1 MQSRSKRLIHL
12 YFTPIQEVI
21 PIPDIRERNDRPKDK
36 PPKYQV
42 TSTVQ
47 RQMVQKFVKELS
59 DSAKQPDRS
68 DSAEHT
74 ATEQVEAT
82 AREIVHEAVQL
93 PRSFSRQARYTESTE
108 RVQPEQPAQPRQTS
122 APPRQ
127 RTEDVR
133 TRPDTTPRSTPTPA
147 PQEQGRRAYVQQA
160 SKATATSPIAS
171 PEQPQNYYAAPEVL
185 PQEDLPRQTL
195 QSPRQRTEDLR
206 TRSEVRAPQRTP
218 APTPQEQGRRAYI
231 QQAAKAAQ
239 PTLAPEQLQ
248 NYHAVPEVPPQED
261 LPRQNPQSPRQRTED
276 LRTRVETRTP
286 QSTPA
291 PTPQEQGRRAYVQ
304 QAAKAATA
312 PPSIPEVIQESQVSD
327 VPIPENAPRRTPETP
342 RLRADD
348 IRLRSEPEA
357 PQHMP
362 TPAPQ
367 EQGRRAYVQKTA
379 KETTKLP
386 GQKSILER
394 PAVSEEPPTEKAPR
408 VRTEDV
414 RTRPEQQKP
423 QSTAAPTAQE
433 QGRRSYMRQAKKSRA
448 EKVSAWDDF
457 HTEKSEIRIAED
469 IPEREPP
476 SIREKPTITEL
487 RGELLP
493 EPMPE
498 NTPNVRHIK
507 QTGTWAPR
515 AAEPSTMRGIEL
527 PIRER
532 TVNVPT
538 HDLPSTPQARQAF
551 AKKQAQ
557 LSQNP
562 SIESIHPPEPAAPI
576 SPQPPVSDV
585 PATTPKRQPVTAGSS
600 KSAPPVQPQAPAH
613 APPVEQLPAIREK
626 PKPNAAPRE
635 KSRRGVSIR
644 TKDTEQIS
652 TPKAQSKT
660 SVSKIDTKRARKAAT
675 QDAQRKMLKKS
686 NFRAA
691 RAAVAAAKKLGEAAA
706 KATKELIDAL
716 IALGGGTAL
725 FVVFSIVIV
734 AGAFLASPL
743 GILFADEQQAD
754 DTVPLA
760 TAIAEIQGEYHAE
773 LEELQN
779 GDYVSIQIVGQAP
792 DWREVVAVFA
802 SKTAGAEDGID
813 VFTLDEER
821 VELLRQV
828 FWDMCEITTATQ
840 TVDVPDSDPDDDV
853 DDSHTETALTITITA
868 KTAEQM
874 RMEYS
879 FSKYQN
885 DALDILLENLGSLNV
900 PMGSLNISQ
909 EDAIELLENL
919 PDDLDPERKAVVETA
934 VQLVGRVSYFWGGK
948 SLTLGWDDRWGVPTE
963 VTAAGSGSTGTVRPF
978 GLDCSGF
985 VDWTFYNAT
994 NGSYYPGRGGGAAT
1008 QHSYCTNISWSD
1020 AQPGNLVFYP
1030 DDSHVGIV
1038 GGKDA
1043 DGNLLI
1049 VHCSG
1054 GANGV
1059 VITGS
1064 AGFTTVARPDCFSD

>member
-1 MQSRSKRLIHL
+1 
-12 YFTPIQEVI
+12 
-21 PIPDIRERNDRPKDK
+21 
-36 PPKYQV
+36 
-42 TSTVQ
+42 
-47 RQMVQKFVKELS
+47 MVQKFVKELS

-74 ATEQVEAT
+74 ATEQVEA
-82 AREIVHEAVQL
+82 ASREIVHEAFQL
-93 PRSFSRQARYTESTE
+93 PRGFSHRTHYTESTE
-108 RVQPEQPAQPRQTS
+108 HLQPEQPISPRPTS
-122 APPRQ
+122 EIPRQ
-127 RTEDVR
+127 RTETVR
-133 TRPDTTPRSTPTPA
+133 ARPDT
-147 PQEQGRRAYVQQA
+147 
-160 SKATATSPIAS
+160 
-171 PEQPQNYYAAPEVL
+171 
-185 PQEDLPRQTL
+185 
-195 QSPRQRTEDLR
+195 
-206 TRSEVRAPQRTP
+206 TP

-231 QQAAKAAQ
+231 QQAAKATTT
-239 PTLAPEQLQ
+239 PPITPES
-248 NYHAVPEVPPQED
+248 PQERPTPATPTPENV
-261 LPRQNPQSPRQRTED
+261 PRQNLQSPRQRAD
-276 LRTRVETRTP
+276 DFRTRVETRTP

-304 QAAKAATA
+304 QAAKAAAA
-312 PPSIPEVIQESQVSD
+312 PRTVPPEQPQNYHTTPEVSPQEN
-327 VPIPENAPRRTPETP
+327 VPHQNLQSPRHRTNDFRTRPESRAAQSVPAPT
-342 RLRADD
+342 
-348 IRLRSEPEA
+348 
-357 PQHMP
+357 
-362 TPAPQ
+362 PQ
-367 EQGRRAYVQKTA
+367 EQGRRAYVQQAA
-379 KETTKLP
+379 KAAAAPPITPESPQKYPTTLTTPTLKNAPRQAPETPRLRADDVRLRPEPDASSRKPTPAPQELGRRAYVQKAAKDTTKTTVRESLP
-386 GQKSILER
+386 ER
-394 PAVSEEPPTEKAPR
+394 PLISDVPPTEKSPR
-408 VRTEDV
+408 LRTEDV
-414 RTRPEQQKP
+414 RTRSDMQKP
-423 QSTAAPTAQE
+423 QNVSVPTPQE
-433 QGRRSYMRQAKKSRA
+433 QGRRSYVQQAKKSRA
-448 EKVSAWDDF
+448 EKTSAQDI
-457 HTEKSEIRIAED
+457 HTEPPEIRLAED

-476 SIREKPTITEL
+476 RIREKPTLTEL
-487 RGELLP
+487 RGEIPVEPTP
-493 EPMPE
+493 EKAS
-498 NTPNVRHIK
+498 NIRHIK
-507 QTGTWAPR
+507 QAGTWRPR
-515 AAEPSTMRGIEL
+515 DAEPSTMRGVEL

-532 TVNVPT
+532 TVDGPP
-538 HDLPSTPQARQAF
+538 HDLPPTPQARARQTF
-551 AKKQAQ
+551 VEKQTQ
-557 LSQNP
+557 LSKNP
-562 SIESIHPPEPAAPI
+562 SIESIYPPEPAAPVP
-576 SPQPPVSDV
+576 PQLPVSDA

-600 KSAPPVQPQAPAH
+600 KSAPPVQPQAPMQ
-613 APPVEQLPAIREK
+613 APPTEQLLAIREK

-652 TPKAQSKT
+652 APKAQSKT
-660 SVSKIDTKRARKAAT
+660 SASKIDTKRARKAAT
-675 QDAQRKMLKKS
+675 QDAQRKMLQKS
-686 NFRAA
+686 NSRVA

-706 KATKELIDAL
+706 KAAKELIDTL

-725 FVVFSIVIV
+725 LIVFSIVIV

-779 GDYVSIQIVGQAP
+779 GDFTSIQIVGQAP

-802 SKTAGAEDGID
+802 SKVAGAEDGMD

-828 FWDMCEITTATQ
+828 FWDMCKITTETQ
-840 TVDVPDSDPDDDV
+840 DIDVPDSDSDDDV
-853 DDSHTETALTITITA
+853 DDSHTETSLTITITA

-874 RMEYS
+874 RLEYS
-879 FSKYQN
+879 FTKYQN

-963 VTAAGSGSTGTVRPF
+963 VTAAGSGSTGTIRPF

-1020 AQPGNLVFYP
+1020 AQPGDLVFYP

-1064 AGFTTVARPDCFSD
+1064 AGFTAVARPDCFSD

>member
-1 MQSRSKRLIHL
+1 
-12 YFTPIQEVI
+12 
-21 PIPDIRERNDRPKDK
+21 
-36 PPKYQV
+36 
-42 TSTVQ
+42 
-47 RQMVQKFVKELS
+47 MVQKFVKELS
-59 DSAKQPDRS
+59 DSAKYPDRS

-74 ATEQVEAT
+74 ATEQVETT
-82 AREIVHEAVQL
+82 AREIAHEAVQL
-93 PRSFSRQARYTESTE
+93 PRGFSHRTHYTESTE
-108 RVQPEQPAQPRQTS
+108 HLQPEQPISPRPTS
-122 APPRQ
+122 EIPRQ
-127 RTEDVR
+127 RTETVR
-133 TRPDTTPRSTPTPA
+133 ARPDT
-147 PQEQGRRAYVQQA
+147 
-160 SKATATSPIAS
+160 
-171 PEQPQNYYAAPEVL
+171 
-185 PQEDLPRQTL
+185 
-195 QSPRQRTEDLR
+195 
-206 TRSEVRAPQRTP
+206 
-218 APTPQEQGRRAYI
+218 
-231 QQAAKAAQ
+231 
-239 PTLAPEQLQ
+239 
-248 NYHAVPEVPPQED
+248 
-261 LPRQNPQSPRQRTED
+261 
-276 LRTRVETRTP
+276 
-286 QSTPA
+286 TPA

-304 QAAKAATA
+304 QAAKAAAA
-312 PPSIPEVIQESQVSD
+312 PRTVPPEQPQNYHTTPEVSPQEN
-327 VPIPENAPRRTPETP
+327 VPHQNLQSPRHRTNDFRTRPESRAAQSVPAPT
-342 RLRADD
+342 
-348 IRLRSEPEA
+348 
-357 PQHMP
+357 
-362 TPAPQ
+362 PQ
-367 EQGRRAYVQKTA
+367 EQGRRAYVQQAAKAAAAPPITPESPQKYPTTLTTPTLKNAPRQAPETPRLRADDVRLRPEPDASSRKPTPAPQELGRRAYVQKAAKDTMKTTVR
-379 KETTKLP
+379 ESLP
-386 GQKSILER
+386 ER
-394 PAVSEEPPTEKAPR
+394 PLISDVPPTEKSPR
-408 VRTEDV
+408 LRTENV
-414 RTRPEQQKP
+414 RTRPDAQKP
-423 QSTAAPTAQE
+423 QSTSALKAQE
-433 QGRRSYMRQAKKSRA
+433 QGRCAFVRQSKKSCA
-448 EKVSAWDDF
+448 EKTSAQDTD
-457 HTEKSEIRIAED
+457 TKPPEIHLSED

-476 SIREKPTITEL
+476 RIREKPTLTEL
-487 RGELLP
+487 RGEIPVEPTP
-493 EPMPE
+493 EKAS
-498 NTPNVRHIK
+498 NIRHIK
-507 QTGTWAPR
+507 QAGTWMPR
-515 AAEPSTMRGIEL
+515 DAEPSTMRGVEL

-532 TVNVPT
+532 TVDGPP
-538 HDLPSTPQARQAF
+538 HDLPPTPQARARQTF
-551 AKKQAQ
+551 VEKQTQ
-557 LSQNP
+557 LSKNP
-562 SIESIHPPEPAAPI
+562 SIESIYPPEPAAPVP
-576 SPQPPVSDV
+576 PQLPVSDA

-600 KSAPPVQPQAPAH
+600 KSVPPVQPQAPMQ
-613 APPVEQLPAIREK
+613 APPTEQLLAIREK

-652 TPKAQSKT
+652 APKAQSKT

-686 NFRAA
+686 NSRAA

-716 IALGGGTAL
+716 IALGGGAAL

-802 SKTAGAEDGID
+802 SKVAGAEDGMD

-828 FWDMCEITTATQ
+828 FWDMCEITTETQ
-840 TVDVPDSDPDDDV
+840 DVDVPDSDPDDDV

-874 RMEYS
+874 RLEYS
-879 FSKYQN
+879 FTKYQN
-885 DALDILLENLGSLNV
+885 DALDVLLENLGSLNV

-948 SLTLGWDDRWGVPTE
+948 SLTLGWDDRWGTPME
-963 VTAAGSGSTGTVRPF
+963 VTAAGSGSTGTIRPF

-994 NGSYYPGRGGGAAT
+994 SGSYYPGRGGGAAT

-1020 AQPGNLVFYP
+1020 AQPGDLVFYP

-1038 GGKDA
+1038 GGKVA

-1064 AGFTTVARPDCFSD
+1064 AGFTVVARPDCFTD